1 MRELQPVNQNV
12 ILDISDEASEQKTAG
27 GIIIPDTAKEKPKFA
42 KVIALSN
49 IEGPEVSV
57 GDVVFYKEFS
67 GTEIELDGNKYL
79 VVPYADILAKLVE
92 TEAFSLF

>member
-12 ILDISDEASEQKTAG
+12 ILDVSEEANEQKTVG

-42 KVIALSN
+42 NVVALSN
-49 IEGPEVSV
+49 IEGPEIAI
-57 GDVVFYKEFS
+57 GDTVFYKEYS
-67 GTEIELDGNKYL
+67 GTEIELDGGKFL

-92 TEAFSLF
+92 TEEI